1 MENKKVF
8 LLLFVL
14 VAFVSGCVFCP
25 RVDPKYKLI
34 MKLDDYMIPLAKAV
48 DIVVD
53 ELPPEAKDQ
62 EILLAAVKRSGNPGL
77 LRPFEGYV
85 LRARMESGV
94 GVLLLCSPDG
104 KEGIIEDV
112 TCTTRPDTHRPTG
125 SPCNYL
131 LDAKRV
137 CSAP

>member
-1 MENKKVF
+1 MKDRKIF

-14 VAFVSGCVFCP
+14 VTFVSGCALCP

-77 LRPFEGYV
+77 LKPFEGYV
-85 LRARMESGV
+85 LRARMENGV

-125 SPCNYL
+125 SPCTYL
-131 LDAKRV
+131 LDVKRV

>member
-1 MENKKVF
+1 MLHGTRSAMESSSLSEMKSGTSTPDGTSLTRKRGSYSGGSPDMENKKVF

-14 VAFVSGCVFCP
+14 VTFVSGCAFCP

-85 LRARMESGV
+85 LRARMENGV
-94 GVLLLCSPDG
+94 GG
-104 KEGIIEDV
+104 
-112 TCTTRPDTHRPTG
+112 
-125 SPCNYL
+125 
-131 LDAKRV
+131 
-137 CSAP
+137 